1 MICRHCGS
9 DLQLTMLDLGSSP
22 PSNSYL
28 SAEQL
33 ERPEK
38 WYPLRVLVCTECW
51 LAQTTDFVDR
61 EECFSSDYAYFSS
74 CSTTWVEHARHY
86 VDQVANR
93 FRLNARSLVAEV
105 GSNDGYLLQHV
116 KARGIPCYGIEPTAS
131 TARAAQS
138 KGLDVVEEFF
148 GLSLALRLRR
158 ERGLVDLLVGNN
170 VLAHVPDINDFV
182 SGVAVLLKPDG
193 VATFEFTH
201 LLRLLQK
208 NYFDT
213 IYHEH
218 FSYLCFHAVERIFR
232 QNGLIIFDAEDLP
245 TQGGSL
251 RVYAR
256 TTGSVPVLPTP
267 RVSEFLARETEA
279 GLLEPDTYMKFADR
293 VEEIKNAFL
302 FFLLQSRRQGKTVA
316 AYGAAAKGNTLLNYA
331 GIKSD
336 LLSFVVDRSPGKI
349 GKFLPGSRIPIME
362 ESELTSQKPALIVI
376 LPWNLRD
383 EISQQLAYARAWS
396 AKFVVALPE
405 LEVF

>member
-1 MICRHCGS
+1 
-9 DLQLTMLDLGSSP
+9 MLDLGSCP

-28 SAEQL
+28 SVDQL
-33 ERPEK
+33 DRPEK

-51 LAQTTDFVDR
+51 LAQTADFVDR

-148 GLSLALRLRR
+148 GHSLALRLRR
-158 ERGLVDLLVGNN
+158 QRGQVDLLVGNN

-232 QNGLIIFDAEDLP
+232 QNGLTIFDAEDLP

-251 RVYAR
+251 RIYAR
-256 TTGSVPVLPTP
+256 RTGSVPVLPTP
-267 RVSEFLARETEA
+267 RVTEFLARETEA
-279 GLLEPDTYMKFADR
+279 GLLAPDTYLKFADR

-302 FFLLQSRRQGKTVA
+302 SFLLQSKGQGETVA

-336 LLSFVVDRSPGKI
+336 VLSFVVDRSPGKI

-362 ESELTSQKPALIVI
+362 EGELTRKKPALIVI

-383 EISQQLAYARAWS
+383 EISQQLAYARAWR

>member
-1 MICRHCGS
+1 
-9 DLQLTMLDLGSSP
+9 MLDLGSSP

-28 SAEQL
+28 SADQL
-33 ERPEK
+33 DRPEK

-51 LAQTTDFVDR
+51 LAQTADFVDK
-61 EECFSSDYAYFSS
+61 EECFSPEYGYFSS
-74 CSTTWVEHARHY
+74 CSTTWVEHARQY
-86 VDQVANR
+86 VDLVANR
-93 FRLNARSLVAEV
+93 FQLDAQSLVAEV

-131 TARAAQS
+131 TVRAARS
-138 KGLDVVEEFF
+138 KGLEVVEEFF
-148 GLSLALRLRR
+148 GHSLALRLRR
-158 ERGLVDLLVGNN
+158 QRGQVDLLVGNN
-170 VLAHVPDINDFV
+170 VLAHVPDINDFL
-182 SGVAVLLKPDG
+182 SGVAALLKPEG

-201 LLRLLQK
+201 LLRLLEK

-232 QNGLIIFDAEDLP
+232 QNGLVVFDVEDLS

-251 RVYAR
+251 RVYGR
-256 TTGSVPVLPTP
+256 TNGTTVSPEP
-267 RVSEFLARETEA
+267 RVAEFLAREKNA
-279 GLLEPDTYMKFADR
+279 GLLDPDTYVKFTRR
-293 VEEIKNAFL
+293 VEEVKNRFL
-302 FFLLQSRRQGKTVA
+302 SFLLHSRGQGKTVA

-331 GIKSD
+331 GIKTD
-336 LLSFVVDRSPGKI
+336 LLAFVVDRSPGKI
-349 GKFLPGSRIPIME
+349 GKFLPGSRIPIVE
-362 ESELTSQKPALIVI
+362 EGELIKRKPELIVI

-383 EISQQLAYARAWS
+383 EISQQLAYARAWG